1 MPNQYWHLD
10 QSLLRLKNGTKIYI
24 RAIIDNFSRYVL
36 AWQVTD
42 DSGGIRTK
50 ELITKALEVSKDL
63 LVGTEIAK
71 LIPNIIVDDGSEN
84 SNEHVDSLITLGLI
98 LRTIA
103 QIDIVQSNSLIEA
116 LFLALKHRWLFL
128 QSLDT
133 LEQVIRYV
141 EKYLLDHNNLIP
153 RVALRGATPQEM
165 FLGKWT
171 TDDDLK
177 LLQHSEQARQQ
188 RKVANLTF
196 SCGACPV

>member
-1 MPNQYWHLD
+1 MNLD
-10 QSLLRLKNGTKIYI
+10 FLFLAGRRSFVKRIVNSKPVSPHSPPSQNRCRFAPRVSPSLI
-24 RAIIDNFSRYVL
+24 VH
-36 AWQVTD
+36 Q
-42 DSGGIRTK
+42 
-50 ELITKALEVSKDL
+50 
-63 LVGTEIAK
+63 K
-71 LIPNIIVDDGSEN
+71 LYHGSEN
-84 SNEHVDSLITLGLI
+84 SNEHVDSLIRLGLI

-103 QIDIVQSNSLIEA
+103 QTDIVQSNSLIEA

-133 LEQVIRYV
+133 LEQVIRYA

-153 RVALRGATPQEM
+153 RVALRGAPPREM

-177 LLQHSEQARQQ
+177 LLQHSEHARQQ
-188 RKVANLTF
+188 RKVVNLSF